1 MTIPSLPAETVAIS
15 PEYLEVAHAYLGL
28 QDISKVAQELDI
40 SPDLVSNI
48 LKRQEVES
56 YINRLFMDAGYNNR
70 TRMRELLDT
79 LIVKKLEEMQEAGIG
94 SNKDIM
100 DILALSHKFT
110 MEHLDREIAL
120 RKLDTDKP
128 NPSNQFNVQIN
139 NNPNYNNL
147 IERLMGNVG
156 SQP

>member
-1 MTIPSLPAETVAIS
+1 
-15 PEYLEVAHAYLGL
+15 
-28 QDISKVAQELDI
+28 
-40 SPDLVSNI
+40 
-48 LKRQEVES
+48 
-56 YINRLFMDAGYNNR
+56 
-70 TRMRELLDT
+70 
-79 LIVKKLEEMQEAGIG
+79 MQEAGIG